1 MELWCGLIPQLWI
14 TETQM
19 RAMSWIMTN
28 TFTLPAPSRF
38 RKLSWHPRL
47 STSETK
53 IGLTTGGW
61 CSDTQA
67 SLIVPCVTRGV
78 GCWWRIEDDPATVRH
93 LHSSER
99 GKLIRIKPSA
109 SSFQAVTRVMTY
121 KCCLP
126 WHPNAWCL
134 QCWRR
139 YKHWQWSCVRKVIR
153 STKKNNELFKSSA
166 LSLCHVIWLTDI
178 NLKRSR
184 V

>member
-1 MELWCGLIPQLWI
+1 MELWCGLISSLWI

-28 TFTLPAPSRF
+28 TFTLLARF

-47 STSETK
+47 TTSETK
-53 IGLTTGGW
+53 ISLTT
-61 CSDTQA
+61 CSGA
-67 SLIVPCVTRGV
+67 GVVTLGIINSPMCHTGV

-109 SSFQAVTRVMTY
+109 SSFQAVTRVMTD

-134 QCWRR
+134 QCWLR
-139 YKHWQWSCVRKVIR
+139 YKHWQWSCVRKVMR
-153 STKKNNELFKSSA
+153 STSKNNELFKSSA